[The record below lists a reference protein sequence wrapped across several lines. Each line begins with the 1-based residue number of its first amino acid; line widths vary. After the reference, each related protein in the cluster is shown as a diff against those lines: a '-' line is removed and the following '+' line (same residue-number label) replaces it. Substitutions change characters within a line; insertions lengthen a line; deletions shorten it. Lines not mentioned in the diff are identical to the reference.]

1 MVVIRLIYTFI
12 NNTKCLLEKVEKIPG
27 YTQPSYNLGPLSA
40 HQRNPI
46 WMAGV
51 PFVASFYML
60 TVVAISYKKIV
71 G

>member
-40 HQRNPI
+40 HQRNNI
-46 WMAGV
+46 WMAGGPLMV
-51 PFVASFYML
+51 SFYML
-60 TVVAISYKKIV
+60 TEMAFSLKK
-71 G
+71 